1 MWCSVLPAAICRVG
15 PVSNLAH
22 AIPRT
27 YAVCP
32 SPETFAGY
40 TSPGPPIHENFA
52 RGSQDMSNKPGI
64 FSRLKT
70 SITSTLNDAVDA
82 VSDPGQEVAL
92 MLDDLDAQI
101 KQSEVDLR
109 QAMVDAKVMTR
120 KLEEVRK
127 DEQAWY
133 GRAEQAMKLGD
144 EELARKALQRRAE
157 LLAEIQTNEAALAEQ
172 NKLVEDMRKGII
184 ESKAKLKALNLRR
197 GSLMAQARAAKKG
210 QGVGADG
217 FGTGGAAS
225 RLDAIESKIATLE
238 AMNEVDSAEL
248 NSRVAEAE
256 IDAKLSQLSGGSEVD
271 DALEQLKA
279 KMRGDKALKSGD

>member
-1 MWCSVLPAAICRVG
+1 
-15 PVSNLAH
+15 
-22 AIPRT
+22 
-27 YAVCP
+27 
-32 SPETFAGY
+32 
-40 TSPGPPIHENFA
+40 
-52 RGSQDMSNKPGI
+52 MSKKPGI

-120 KLEEVRK
+120 KLEEVRN
-127 DEQAWY
+127 DEKAWY

-157 LLAEIQTNEAALAEQ
+157 LLAEIQTSEAALAEQ

-210 QGVGADG
+210 ESLGD
-217 FGTGGAAS
+217 FGTTGAAS

-248 NSRVAEAE
+248 NSKVAEAE

-271 DALEQLKA
+271 DELARLKA
-279 KMRGDKALKSGD
+279 KMNRKALPDGE